1 MKSSSRKRR
10 RIPGGRRPRTR
21 RFDRSSE
28 RYKDLIHTIDS
39 IVWEAEPFEP
49 FFTFVSNQA
58 ERILGYPVMDWYRE
72 NFWEDHLYS
81 DDRTAAR
88 RVHTENVDAKK
99 DHAFEYRMVHA
110 LGHLVWIRDIV
121 HVVVKKGKVV
131 RIRGFMVD
139 ITQQKAMEA
148 AIRETE
154 NKFRSIVEQSLV
166 GVYIIQNNRF
176 LYVNPRFSEIF
187 GYTQD
192 EIMGTMSPVDLCGQ
206 DFDDRMGRLLRGD
219 VERMADPFRSRR
231 KNGLEV
237 DFEVYGSRTMYSGRP
252 AVIGTLID
260 VTDRIQAIDELQE
273 SHNFNEEVIRHA
285 EEGIVVY
292 DRNLNYL
299 LWNNFMERMT
309 GLTRDEVLNKN
320 AIELF
325 PHLRE
330 QGIDQYLRRA
340 LAGETCQS
348 PDFEYRIA
356 STGRSGLAIGRYSPY
371 RNVRGDIIGVIG
383 VITDITQR
391 RKMEEELLRARKIES
406 VGLLAGGIAH
416 DFNNILT
423 VILGNISL
431 SRLKAAE
438 RQDLQDAL
446 LQAEKAALRAKD
458 LTQQLLTFSRGG
470 RPVKKNSDV
479 KKLIRETAEF
489 SSMGS
494 VCRCR
499 VDIADDLYD
508 AMIDEGQISQVLQNL
523 LFNAQQ
529 AMPEGGDIVIA
540 ASNRTIPYSRTSFG
554 LTVEPGEYLCIE
566 VRDTGSGIDP
576 SYIDK
581 IFDPY
586 FTTKEGGNGL
596 GLATAYSI
604 VRHHQGLIELTSRVG
619 QGTTFFI
626 FLPAH
631 SVKSDRADPVRPMTP
646 TMRGRILVMDDE
658 PLVRDLAQSML
669 VSMGFEVETVES
681 GREAIARYERHFR
694 EGHPFSA
701 VIMDLTI
708 PSGMGGKEAAQ
719 RLRRLDPNARLIVS
733 SGYSHDPI
741 MADYADFGFSAVLPK
756 PYTVEELS
764 RVLAEI
770 QNPT

>member
-1 MKSSSRKRR
+1 MR
-10 RIPGGRRPRTR
+10 GLY
-21 RFDRSSE
+21 E
-28 RYKDLIHTIDS
+28 DLIHTIDS

-49 FFTFVSNQA
+49 YFTFVSKQA
-58 ERILGYPVMDWYRE
+58 ERILGYPVSDWYQA
-72 NFWEDHLYS
+72 NFWDDHVYP
-81 DDRTAAR
+81 DDRETAR
-88 RVHTENVDAKK
+88 RIHMEKVNEQR

-110 LGHLVWIRDIV
+110 QGHLVWIRDIV
-121 HVVVKKGKVV
+121 HIVVKKNDVV

-148 AIRETE
+148 AIREAE

-166 GVYIIQNNRF
+166 GVYIIQNDRF

-187 GYTQD
+187 GYDQAD
-192 EIMGTMSPVDLCGQ
+192 LMGSIGPSELGGTKFHDCMERLLCGNEEKIADRFRGRRQ
-206 DFDDRMGRLLRGD
+206 DGHTVD
-219 VERMADPFRSRR
+219 V
-231 KNGLEV
+231 
-237 DFEVYGSRTMYSGRP
+237 EVYGSRTMYSGHP

-260 VTDRIQAIDELQE
+260 VTDRVQALEDLQE
-273 SHNFNEEVIRHA
+273 SHNFNEEVIRNA

-292 DRNLNYL
+292 DREFRYL

-309 GLTRDEVLNKN
+309 GLTRDQVLHKK
-320 AIELF
+320 ALELF
-325 PHLRE
+325 PHLGE

-340 LAGETCQS
+340 LAGETCPS
-348 PDFEYRIA
+348 PDFEYRIEA
-356 STGRSGLAIGRYSPY
+356 TGRTGLAIGHYSPY
-371 RNVRGDIIGVIG
+371 RNVRGEIIGVIG

-391 RKMEEELLRARKIES
+391 RKMEDELLRARKIES

-423 VILGNISL
+423 VILGNVSL
-431 SRLKAAE
+431 SRMKAE
-438 RQDLQDAL
+438 GRQDIQDAL
-446 LQAEKAALRAKD
+446 QHAEKAALRAKD

-470 RPVKKNSDV
+470 RPVKKIVDM
-479 KKLIRETAEF
+479 KKLIRETSDF

-494 VCRCR
+494 TCRSL
-499 VDIADDLYD
+499 VSIPADLHD

-529 AMPEGGDIVIA
+529 AMPQGGDIAVT
-540 ASNRTIPYSRTSFG
+540 ASNKTVPFSRMSFG
-554 LTVEPGEYLCIE
+554 LRIEPGDYICIE
-566 VRDTGSGIDP
+566 VRDAGVGIDP
-576 SYIDK
+576 SHIDK

-586 FTTKEGGNGL
+586 FTTKESGNGL

-604 VRHHQGLIELTSRVG
+604 VRNHQGLIDVTSQVG
-619 QGTTFFI
+619 HGTTFFI

-631 SVKSDRADPVRPMTP
+631 LARSERESEVRPVTP
-646 TMRGRILVMDDE
+646 SGRGRILVMDDE

-669 VSMGFEVETVES
+669 LSMGFEVETAES
-681 GREAIARYERHFR
+681 GRDAIAKYERHFR
-694 EGHPFSA
+694 EGNPFSA

-719 RLRRLDPNARLIVS
+719 RLRRLDPKARLIVS

-741 MADYADFGFSAVLPK
+741 MADYAEFGFTAVLPK

-770 QNPT
+770 QNPI